1 LVLELEG
8 LRVADA
14 QVDVAPGLLSA
25 LAGDLQHLWAELD
38 CGQVDV
44 GGVVGQVALGPEG
57 DLEDLAAGL
66 CAGPFAAAGEEDPVE
81 EPHLAV
87 VAGHLVVLDAADAL
101 GLGHNCSVARGSHPR
116 RRSSARP

>member
-1 LVLELEG
+1 M
-8 LRVADA
+8 VADPPNLGA
-14 QVDVAPGLLSA
+14 DASIGTLHALS
-25 LAGDLQHLWAELD
+25 GDLQHLWAELD

-44 GGVVGQVALGPEG
+44 GGVVGQVATGPEG

-66 CAGPFAAAGEEDPVE
+66 CAGPFAAAGEQDPVE

-87 VAGHLVVLDAADAL
+87 VSGRLLVLDAADAL